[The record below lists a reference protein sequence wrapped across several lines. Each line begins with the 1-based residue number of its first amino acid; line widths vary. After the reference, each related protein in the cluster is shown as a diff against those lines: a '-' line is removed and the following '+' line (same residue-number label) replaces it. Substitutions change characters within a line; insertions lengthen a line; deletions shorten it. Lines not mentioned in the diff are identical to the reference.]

1 MIGILVLAGLLLR
14 ATTPED
20 RQRYVQ
26 TAIAIAKHV
35 RTQITRSRPE
45 LEAYRGLLN
54 ARTPHMVATPALI
67 AINVAVFAGLLFGT
81 GSMSDGQTL
90 LRWGANFGPAT
101 TNGEWWRLLT
111 ATFVNPG
118 LFQLT
123 VAMLCL
129 WQVGSVLER
138 LIGRITFAAVYVASG
153 LFTAL
158 FSISSRPLVASYGS
172 YGSIA
177 GLYGLLI
184 SSTLICVRRQSELA
198 MPRLAAKRLGAGA
211 LLFGLFSLF
220 AGGHTLGGELAAVVV
235 GLVAGAVLTG
245 SIIDGE
251 LQPQRLLVTFG
262 CNLIAAVAFAV
273 PMRGIT
279 DARAEMKRLVST
291 EDHTVATYK
300 TAVDA
305 FRRGK
310 MTADAMAQYIDRTI
324 VPELQAAETRIKA
337 LNGVPAEQQPLV
349 AGAEEYLRLRQESW
363 RLRADGLRKTRAPAR
378 GDSTPVNDANWRL
391 RAEAQYRKNAVTLGK
406 AEGAERASLEVL
418 EKIKS

>member
-1 MIGILVLAGLLLR
+1 
-14 ATTPED
+14 
-20 RQRYVQ
+20 
-26 TAIAIAKHV
+26 
-35 RTQITRSRPE
+35 
-45 LEAYRGLLN
+45 
-54 ARTPHMVATPALI
+54 
-67 AINVAVFAGLLFGT
+67 
-81 GSMSDGQTL
+81 
-90 LRWGANFGPAT
+90 
-101 TNGEWWRLLT
+101 
-111 ATFVNPG
+111 
-118 LFQLT
+118 
-123 VAMLCL
+123 
-129 WQVGSVLER
+129 
-138 LIGRITFAAVYVASG
+138 
-153 LFTAL
+153 
-158 FSISSRPLVASYGS
+158 
-172 YGSIA
+172 
-177 GLYGLLI
+177 
-184 SSTLICVRRQSELA
+184 
-198 MPRLAAKRLGAGA
+198 
-211 LLFGLFSLF
+211 
-220 AGGHTLGGELAAVVV
+220 
-235 GLVAGAVLTG
+235 
-245 SIIDGE
+245 
-251 LQPQRLLVTFG
+251 
-262 CNLIAAVAFAV
+262 LIAAVAFAV